1 MIFTEDS
8 IDLRSKN
15 IIVDF
20 LDKSN
25 KNFLIFKNFLRYVQT
40 VLKLQRKW
48 QKYQEKKK
56 NRMKFLIFKWDYELE
71 NMIEYWKESKLRKHK
86 MLLRKLQKIDPNIK
100 KAMLDLY
107 YRKTQHLYAAKFY
120 EWRKHQLAKSGVSK
134 PS

>member
-71 NMIEYWKESKLRKHK
+71 NMIEY
-86 MLLRKLQKIDPNIK
+86 
-100 KAMLDLY
+100 
-107 YRKTQHLYAAKFY
+107 
-120 EWRKHQLAKSGVSK
+120 
-134 PS
+134 